1 MDIFGNC
8 DLFLALIFIS
18 HKSYSEISTIYQN
31 LTKILEFFF
40 FLLFLEKSNFLELYL
55 GFIDL

>member
-40 FLLFLEKSNFLELYL
+40 FFAILRK
-55 GFIDL
+55 I